1 MKLSE
6 IFCRMLLTR
15 KCLICKEP
23 ISYDKEIPF
32 CKDCS
37 EKWESFINIKCPK
50 CGYSAESCTC
60 LPQNIR
66 KLSSYGAAW
75 CVFYDGA
82 SNNAVNSLVFKLK
95 REYDRDIVNFMTSY
109 MAKNIKMI
117 AARHG
122 LDLGEYVVTY
132 TPRRRITKRR
142 EGFDHAKMLAVSL
155 AKNLGVRVEKC
166 FVNTGILAQ
175 KTLNKKERLENA
187 RQSYV
192 LRSDADVKGKKYLL
206 VDDIITTGA
215 TMLAS
220 GELLL
225 NAGALSVIPISY
237 AKNIK

>member
-1 MKLSE
+1 V
-6 IFCRMLLTR
+6 
-15 KCLICKEP
+15 
-23 ISYDKEIPF
+23 
-32 CKDCS
+32 
-37 EKWESFINIKCPK
+37 
-50 CGYSAESCTC
+50 
-60 LPQNIR
+60 R
-66 KLSSYGAAW
+66 KLAY
-75 CVFYDGA
+75 
-82 SNNAVNSLVFKLK
+82 
-95 REYDRDIVNFMTSY
+95 
-109 MAKNIKMI
+109 
-117 AARHG
+117 
-122 LDLGEYVVTY
+122 
-132 TPRRRITKRR
+132 
-142 EGFDHAKMLAVSL
+142 SL